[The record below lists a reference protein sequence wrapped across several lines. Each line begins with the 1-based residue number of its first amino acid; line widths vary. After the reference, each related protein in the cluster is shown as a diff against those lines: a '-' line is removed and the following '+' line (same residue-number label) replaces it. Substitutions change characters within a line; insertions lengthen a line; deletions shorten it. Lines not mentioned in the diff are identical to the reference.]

1 MNKQKVKRVDMS
13 NILLLGAGFVTGPL
27 VEHLHAKQHHIT
39 IGSQFLHEAEKL
51 AANRERITPLAVDVT
66 SEAELRELIKV
77 ADIVISFVPYQF
89 HVSVAKICISEKKSM
104 VTASY
109 THQDMWALDPL
120 AKQAGITILNE
131 IGVDP
136 GVDHMTAMKV
146 IDEAHDKGQ
155 KVEALVS
162 WCGGLPAPEASNNPL
177 GYKFSWSPLG
187 VLMALNNDAQ
197 YLSQGEISKI
207 PSKDLLS
214 SKRDVYFSESLQL
227 QGYANRD
234 SVSYRESYR
243 IPEVKTLLRG
253 TLRYPGFCPII
264 DQAKA
269 LGLLS
274 QAPFQEA
281 RPTHWLALIANLNQV
296 ATDKIDGLF
305 QNAEMQQHFE
315 WLGCLSELEITGNSP
330 MEAFSHL
337 LSEKL
342 KYAEGEQDMIAMQH
356 RMLLVSETGER
367 IMHRST
373 LVETGDVGGFSAMAK
388 TVGYPAA
395 IAADLILK
403 GVIDRKGVCIPVTK
417 DIYLPVLAELE
428 AKNIVMHDEVIQGQ
442 DEASFLNN
450 L

>member
-1 MNKQKVKRVDMS
+1 MS

-27 VEHLHAKQHHIT
+27 VEYLHAKQHQIT
-39 IGSQFLHEAEKL
+39 IGSQFLHEAQKL
-51 AANRERITPLAVDVT
+51 AAGRDKLIPLEVDVT
-66 SEAELRELIKV
+66 NESQLRELIKQ

-89 HVSVAKICISEKKSM
+89 HVSVAKICISEKTSM

-109 THQDMWALDPL
+109 THQDMWALDNA
-120 AKQAGITILNE
+120 AKEAGVTVLNE

-136 GVDHMTAMKV
+136 GIDHMTAMKV

-162 WCGGLPAPEASNNPL
+162 WCGGLPAPEANDNPL

-197 YLSQGEISKI
+197 YLSQGKVSKI
-207 PSKDLLS
+207 ASQDLLS

-234 SVSYRESYR
+234 SVNYREGYR

-253 TLRYPGFCPII
+253 TLRYVGFCPII

-269 LGLLS
+269 LGLLTNDS
-274 QAPFQEA
+274 FTEQ
-281 RPTHWLALIANLNQV
+281 RPTNWLQLICSNNGVEPAQV
-296 ATDKIDGLF
+296 DSLF
-305 QNAEMQQHFE
+305 ESETMQAHFE
-315 WLGCLSELEITGNSP
+315 WLGCLSELEVAGNSP
-330 MEAFSHL
+330 IEAFSHL
-337 LSEKL
+337 LSNKL

-356 RMLLVSETGER
+356 RMLLVGENGER

-395 IAADLILK
+395 IAAELILN
-403 GVIDRKGVCIPVTK
+403 GTIDRKGICIPVTK

-428 AKNIVMHDEVIQGQ
+428 TKNIVMHDEIIQDQ